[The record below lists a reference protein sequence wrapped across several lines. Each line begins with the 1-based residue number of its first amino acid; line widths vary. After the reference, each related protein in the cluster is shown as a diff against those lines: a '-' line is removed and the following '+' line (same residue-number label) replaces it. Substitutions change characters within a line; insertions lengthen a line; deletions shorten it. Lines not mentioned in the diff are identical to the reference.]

1 MLVGREDGFVL
12 SCQFIISLNCVFSVC
27 VCESESVCVCI
38 YIYSSSS
45 GSSKSSSL
53 LLFTVNRRGGIVVGM
68 IREVCDSWQNPNRRC
83 LAQQNSS
90 WLATL
95 IYSFVW
101 GFCWDWGREVGSE
114 NLPILKV
121 VKAWNVFLAENW
133 NGMSWSQ
140 FAHVRFKSTGRGQTA
155 LSSLALFN
163 A

>member
-12 SCQFIISLNCVFSVC
+12 SCQFSISLNCVFSVC

-38 YIYSSSS
+38 YIYNSSS

-90 WLATL
+90 
-95 IYSFVW
+95 
-101 GFCWDWGREVGSE
+101 
-114 NLPILKV
+114 
-121 VKAWNVFLAENW
+121 
-133 NGMSWSQ
+133 
-140 FAHVRFKSTGRGQTA
+140 
-155 LSSLALFN
+155 
-163 A
+163 